1 VSLLFQPAPLP
12 DDVRRRYV
20 DEGFWDDSS
29 LSEVLTADLRAHPG
43 QTVRLWSK
51 TTPRQVTFR
60 QLDVL
65 SRRAA
70 AGLRARGVRAGDR
83 VVYQL
88 PNSVEAAAAFLGI
101 TALNAVLVPVAGFY
115 GRKELID
122 IVTATQA
129 SVLITTARHGSRN
142 YLEELRDSRAEMP
155 TLETVV
161 LCGSPSVPDAIAFSD
176 LVDTAP
182 LGETTRAAPEDPC
195 LFAFTSGTSGRS
207 KAVVHTHRSLGAEV
221 RHHLNVMVPRGATPQ
236 IMASPI
242 AHAAGMTM
250 GLLAPLHRGEPINYV
265 DAFDIDFMLDVCAR
279 ERLAPGGGAA
289 VFLSALIDHPRF
301 TDEIAERMGYVVL
314 GGSIVPQALVDKAAA
329 RGIAVLR
336 SYGSTEHPTISSG
349 VLTDTAEQRRS
360 TDGRMLPG
368 VEVVVKLA
376 DGNRAP
382 FGVEGE
388 IYSRG
393 PERSAGYL
401 DVGEN
406 EGSFDADGWLATGDI
421 GILDAAGHLA
431 ITGRAK
437 DLIIRNGYN
446 VSPAEV
452 ENALMTCPGVG
463 EVAVVGVP
471 DDRTGERAIAFVTP
485 TASTIP
491 TLADLTSHLA
501 DVGMAKPKWPEE
513 LRIVDSF
520 PRTASGKVQKFLLRN
535 DIRSA

>member
-1 VSLLFQPAPLP
+1 MLTDVVAAPLP
-12 DDVRRRYV
+12 DDLSRRYV

-29 LSEVLTADLRAHPG
+29 LSALLTQDLRANPG

-51 TTPRQVTFR
+51 TAPRQLTFE
-60 QLDVL
+60 QLHVL
-65 SRRAA
+65 SQRVA
-70 AGLRARGVRAGDR
+70 AGLRAHGVRSGDR

-88 PNSVEAAAAFLGI
+88 PNGVEAAATFLGI

-115 GRKELID
+115 GRKELVD
-122 IVTATQA
+122 IVNTTQA
-129 SVLITTARHGSRN
+129 SVLVMTARHGSRN

-161 LCGSPSVPDAIAFSD
+161 LCGSPPVSDAVAFGE
-176 LVDTAP
+176 LVDIAP
-182 LGETTRAAPEDPC
+182 LGKTTQAAPEDPC

-207 KAVVHTHRSLGAEV
+207 KAVIHTHRSLGAEV
-221 RHHLNVMVPRGATPQ
+221 RHHLGAMVPRGATPQ

-265 DAFDIDFMLDVCAR
+265 DTFDIDFMLEVCAR

-289 VFLSALIDHPRF
+289 VFLSALIDHPGF

-336 SYGSTEHPTISSG
+336 CYGSTEHPTISSSL
-349 VLTDTAEQRRS
+349 VSDTAEQRRS
-360 TDGRMLPG
+360 TDGRLLPG

-376 DGNRAP
+376 DGSRAP
-382 FGVEGE
+382 AGVEGE

-393 PERSAGYL
+393 PDRSAGYL
-401 DVGEN
+401 DVREN
-406 EGSFDADGWLATGDI
+406 ADSFDSEGWLATGDV
-421 GILDAAGHLA
+421 GILDMAGHLA

-452 ENALMTCPGVG
+452 ENALLTCPGVG

-471 DDRTGERAIAFVTP
+471 DEKTGERAVAFVTP
-485 TASTIP
+485 TGSGAP

-501 DVGMAKPKWPEE
+501 AMGMAKPKWPED
-513 LRIVDSF
+513 LRIVDTF
-520 PRTASGKVQKFLLRN
+520 PRTASGKVQKYVLRN
-535 DIRSA
+535 GLRDR